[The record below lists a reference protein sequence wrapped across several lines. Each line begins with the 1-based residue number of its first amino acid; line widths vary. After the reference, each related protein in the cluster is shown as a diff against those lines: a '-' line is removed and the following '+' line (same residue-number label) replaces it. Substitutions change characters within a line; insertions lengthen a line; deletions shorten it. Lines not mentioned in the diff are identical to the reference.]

1 MCSRALVGISI
12 VLAML
17 VAGCQHSTRSDA
29 TEPVAR
35 QPRQPGYMAEQRY
48 ATTSILEAWTLAGE
62 PVEMTLVRPSGN
74 GLFPLVIY
82 LPGLGEPSSAG
93 AAWRQ
98 AWAQAGYAVLSL
110 QSVANG
116 ETLWSSAQA
125 KRGDFPDLARE
136 QFSRGAL
143 AKRLAMLRAFF
154 EELNRRHDSGAL
166 GGVDMSRIALAG
178 FDLGAQTVMAAAG
191 EMGYD
196 AEPFALPG
204 AVKCVIVLSPY
215 ADFNGAGFDQ
225 RFATIHG
232 PVLSVTSMNDTDPYD
247 LVTAAAA
254 RRAPF
259 DHMPPGQKYLLNLV
273 SAPHALIA
281 GKETPSADN
290 SALTRDDSP
299 RATGSDGA
307 NQGSGAG
314 RRGGAGRGSQRGRRG
329 GGNESN
335 DGKSSSSRPVS
346 AVAWAAQLAQ
356 VQSVTSAYLDANLK
370 NDGVARE
377 WLTRDARRWLG
388 DEADLIVK

>member
-1 MCSRALVGISI
+1 MCSRVLVCIAMALS
-12 VLAML
+12 ML
-17 VAGCQHSTRSDA
+17 VAACQHAPRSNA
-29 TEPVAR
+29 TEPVAKQGR
-35 QPRQPGYMAEQRY
+35 AAGYKSEQRY

-116 ETLWSSAQA
+116 ETIWSSAQA
-125 KRGDFPDLARE
+125 KSGDFHDLARE

-143 AKRLAMLRAFF
+143 AKRLTMLRALF

-166 GGVDMSRIALAG
+166 SGVDMSRIALAG

-196 AEPFALPG
+196 IEPFALPD

-215 ADFNGAGFDQ
+215 ADLTGAGFEK
-225 RFATIHG
+225 RYATIQG
-232 PVLSVTSMNDTDPYD
+232 SILSVTSRDDSDPYG
-247 LVTAAAA
+247 LVTAAAI

-259 DHMPPGQKYLLNLV
+259 EHMPPGQKYLLTLV
-273 SAPHALIA
+273 NAPHALLA

-290 SALTRDDSP
+290 SPLTRDDSP
-299 RATGSDGA
+299 RAASGDAT
-307 NQGSGAG
+307 NQGSGTG
-314 RRGGAGRGSQRGRRG
+314 RHRGGGGGSQGSRRG
-329 GGNESN
+329 GGNESS
-335 DGKSSSSRPVS
+335 DMKSSPRPASAAAWTISQLLSSGPPATARTLPLRS
-346 AVAWAAQLAQ
+346 S
-356 VQSVTSAYLDANLK
+356 SVRNGESPRTMMAPTAL
-370 NDGVARE
+370 E
-377 WLTRDARRWLG
+377 
-388 DEADLIVK
+388 